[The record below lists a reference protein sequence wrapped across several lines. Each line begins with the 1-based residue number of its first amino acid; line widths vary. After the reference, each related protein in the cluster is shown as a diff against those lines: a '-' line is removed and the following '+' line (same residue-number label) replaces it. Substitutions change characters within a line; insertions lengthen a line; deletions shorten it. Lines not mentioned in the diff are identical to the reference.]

1 MMTPS
6 RRRALGLL
14 TAASLA
20 ALPQLAT
27 AQAYPTKPVKIIVP
41 FAAGG
46 RADALARMLAQ
57 GLKEQMGQPFVVE
70 NRGGASGSLGSDLV
84 AKAPPD
90 GYTLLLAST
99 GTQAILPKITA
110 KLPYDA
116 DRDFT
121 PIALMVES
129 YSFIGVHPGVKAA
142 NLKEFVDL
150 ARAKP
155 GEFNYASS
163 GVGTYNHFAGEFF
176 NIAAGTKITHIAYRG
191 SGPSVN
197 DLVAGHV
204 QMMIGGEFVEIAQAG
219 KVRIL
224 ATTNPQRWPG
234 LPDIP
239 TMKEAGLAEFSAP
252 PLWFGLLGPGG
263 MPRELIEKLNQAANK
278 AMSDP
283 RTVERIKAAASIV
296 RSESTD
302 AFASLIKAEQKAFG
316 DVAKQT
322 NMKFEE

>member
-1 MMTPS
+1 MMKPS
-6 RRRALGLL
+6 RRNALGLIA
-14 TAASLA
+14 AASLA
-20 ALPQLAT
+20 ALPDVAM

-57 GLKEQMGQPFVVE
+57 GLQEQMGQPFVVE

-99 GTQAILPKITA
+99 GTQAILPKISA

-129 YSFIGVHPGVKAA
+129 FSFIGVHPGVKAA
-142 NLKEFVDL
+142 SLKEFVDL
-150 ARAKP
+150 ARARP

-176 NIAAGTKITHIAYRG
+176 NIAGEMVVGADAG
-191 SGPSVN
+191 
-197 DLVAGHV
+197 AG
-204 QMMIGGEFVEIAQAG
+204 IVELT
-219 KVRIL
+219 R
-224 ATTNPQRWPG
+224 PG
-234 LPDIP
+234 
-239 TMKEAGLAEFSAP
+239 A
-252 PLWFGLLGPGG
+252 
-263 MPRELIEKLNQAANK
+263 
-278 AMSDP
+278 
-283 RTVERIKAAASIV
+283 
-296 RSESTD
+296 
-302 AFASLIKAEQKAFG
+302 
-316 DVAKQT
+316 
-322 NMKFEE
+322 

>member
-1 MMTPS
+1 MTTLH
-6 RRRALGLL
+6 RRRALGVI
-14 TAASLA
+14 AAAA
-20 ALPQLAT
+20 ALSAPQSVR
-27 AQAYPTKPVKIIVP
+27 AQAYPAKPVKIIVP

-57 GLKEQMGQPFVVE
+57 GLQEQLGQPFVVE

-84 AKAPPD
+84 AKSPPD

-99 GTQAILPKITA
+99 GTHAILPKISN
-110 KLPYDA
+110 KLPYDS

-129 YSFIGVHPGVKAA
+129 YSFVGVHPAVKAN
-142 NLKEFVDL
+142 NLQEFVAL

-176 NIAAGTKITHIAYRG
+176 NIAAGSKITHIAYRG

-204 QMMIGGEFVEIAQAG
+204 QMMIGGEFIEVAQAG

-224 ATTNPQRWPG
+224 ATTNPQRWPS
-234 LPDIP
+234 LPDVP
-239 TMKEAGLAEFSAP
+239 TMKEAGLAEFTAP
-252 PLWFGLLGPGG
+252 PLWFGLVGPGG
-263 MPRELIEKLNQAANK
+263 MPRDLVEKINQASNK
-278 AMSDP
+278 AMSEP
-283 RTVERIKAAASIV
+283 KTAERVKAAASIV
-296 RSESTD
+296 RNESAD
-302 AFASLIKAEQKAFG
+302 YFAKLIKAEQTAFG
-316 DVAKQT
+316 DVARQT